1 MVLHWATSSYAGTAC
16 SHRLRRDIYTTAVTF
31 TIASYHTI
39 ESLIAIVVLA
49 LVHLFVKELHRLDAY
64 SRNTL
69 LSVGAGASLAY
80 VLMRILPK
88 LAEKQQS
95 LMASTDTGVL
105 GFLEHH
111 VYLAALAGLVLYYGL
126 YRVAVYGAGWEVES
140 PLRYRVA
147 MITAAVGHGAY
158 SMLLGYLIVSR
169 LSFGLFSV
177 TLIVVGMGTV
187 LLVTDYSLYKKWP
200 YLYNRWMRWILTI
213 GLLAG
218 WAVGVFIKISPNVVV
233 VWFAFLAGVIL
244 FTTIGEKLV
253 VEERGSFWPF
263 SAGAAAFAGLLII
276 LEGITP
282 AAS

>member
-1 MVLHWATSSYAGTAC
+1 
-16 SHRLRRDIYTTAVTF
+16 
-31 TIASYHTI
+31 
-39 ESLIAIVVLA
+39 
-49 LVHLFVKELHRLDAY
+49 
-64 SRNTL
+64 
-69 LSVGAGASLAY
+69 
-80 VLMRILPK
+80 
-88 LAEKQQS
+88 
-95 LMASTDTGVL
+95 VL

-126 YRVAVYGAGWEVES
+126 YRVAVYGAGLESES

-177 TLIVVGMGTV
+177 ALIVVGMGTV

-200 YLYNRWMRWILTI
+200 YTYNRWMRWILTI
-213 GLLAG
+213 GLFVG
-218 WAVGVFIKISPNVVV
+218 WAVGVFVEVSANVVA

-244 FTTIGEKLV
+244 FTSIGEKMV

-263 SAGAAAFAGLLII
+263 SAGAAAFAGLLLI
-276 LEGITP
+276 LEGIAP

>member
-1 MVLHWATSSYAGTAC
+1 M
-16 SHRLRRDIYTTAVTF
+16 
-31 TIASYHTI
+31 ASYHTI

-80 VLMRILPK
+80 VLMGILPK

-126 YRVAVYGAGWEVES
+126 YRVAVYGAGWEYES
-140 PLRYRVA
+140 PVRYRVA
-147 MITAAVGHGAY
+147 MIAAAAGHGAY

-169 LSFGLFSV
+169 VNFGLFSA
-177 TLIVVGMGTV
+177 TLIGVGIGTV
-187 LLVTDYSLYKKWP
+187 LLVSDYSLYKKWP
-200 YLYNRWMRWILTI
+200 YPYDRWMKWLLTI
-213 GLLAG
+213 GLFAG
-218 WAVGVFIKISPNVVV
+218 WALGVLVEVSPNAVA

-244 FTTIGEKLV
+244 FTTIGEKMV

-263 SAGAAAFAGLLII
+263 SAGAAAFTGLLLI
-276 LEGITP
+276 LEGIAP
-282 AAS
+282 AVS

>member
-1 MVLHWATSSYAGTAC
+1 
-16 SHRLRRDIYTTAVTF
+16 VTL
-31 TIASYHTI
+31 TIAPYHAI
-39 ESLIAIVVLA
+39 ESLIAIVILA
-49 LVHLFVKELHRLDAY
+49 LVHLFVRELHRLDVD

-69 LSVGAGASLAY
+69 LSMGAGASLAY

-95 LMASTDTGVL
+95 LVASTDTSVL

-126 YRVAVYGAGWEVES
+126 YRVAVYGAGWESES

-147 MITAAVGHGAY
+147 MIAAAAGHGAY

-177 TLIVVGMGTV
+177 TLIVVGIGTV

-200 YLYNRWMRWILTI
+200 YPYDRWMKWILTI
-213 GLLAG
+213 GLFAG
-218 WAVGVFIKISPNVVV
+218 WAFGVFLEVSPNVVA
-233 VWFAFLAGVIL
+233 VWFAFVAGVIL
-244 FTTIGEKLV
+244 FTTIGEKMV

-263 SAGAAAFAGLLII
+263 SAGAATFTALLLI

-282 AAS
+282 AVS

>member
-1 MVLHWATSSYAGTAC
+1 MTPAISP
-16 SHRLRRDIYTTAVTF
+16 
-31 TIASYHTI
+31 YHAI
-39 ESLIAIVVLA
+39 ESLIAIVILA
-49 LVHLFVKELHRLDAY
+49 LVHLFVRELHRLDAD

-95 LMASTDTGVL
+95 LMASTDIGVL

-111 VYLAALAGLVLYYGL
+111 VYLAAMAGLVLYYGL
-126 YRVAVYGAGWEVES
+126 YRVAVYGAGWGAES
-140 PLRYRVA
+140 RPRYRVA
-147 MITAAVGHGAY
+147 MMAAAVGHGAY
-158 SMLLGYLIVSR
+158 SLLLGYLIVSR

-177 TLIVVGMGTV
+177 TLIVVGIGTV

-200 YLYNRWMRWILTI
+200 YLYDRWMRWILTI

-218 WAVGVFIKISPNVVV
+218 WAIGVFVEVSPNVVA
-233 VWFAFLAGVIL
+233 VWFAFLAGIIL

-263 SAGAAAFAGLLII
+263 SVGAATFTALLLI

-282 AAS
+282 AVS